1 MIVKQRTSLTE
12 QPIPATLF
20 RLTYPVIVALLL
32 LLSFNLVD
40 TYFVSLLGTKP
51 LAAIGFTF
59 PLTFTIISLNIG
71 LGIGVAAVV
80 GRLLGS
86 QQLGK
91 AKDCA
96 TLSLTIGCVLVCLCS
111 ALGYLMLDPLFGLL
125 GATDELLPLIR
136 AFMELWFTAGIFLA
150 IPMIGN
156 SVLRG
161 SGDTATPSKLMALG
175 GIINVALD
183 PILIFGVGPIPPMG
197 IAGAAAATAIAWFVC
212 AVVIVYLLRS
222 RQLIHFHFPPFN
234 QWVDIVGSV
243 FKIGIPAAGANMLT
257 PLSNGVLTKL
267 MSTYGATAVAAWGV
281 GNRLESIF
289 TVVILALS
297 MSLPPFISQNLG
309 AGRSA
314 RIHQA
319 YKTALFFVL
328 LWQLILLLPIGLFH
342 VDIARVFS
350 DDVTVQ
356 TAISHLLLILPV
368 GFGVQGVIV
377 LTCST
382 LNALHQPM
390 RALRLSI
397 VRLFVFYTPM
407 AYVGSMIYGLT
418 GAYWGCVTANVIVAV
433 IAYRETNQS
442 LSSMQRAE
450 SPAT

>member
-1 MIVKQRTSLTE
+1 MTHKQPMSLID

-20 RLTYPVIVALLL
+20 RLTVPVVVALLL

-59 PLTFTIISLNIG
+59 PLTFAIISLNIG
-71 LGIGVAAVV
+71 LGIGVSAVV
-80 GRLLGS
+80 GRLLGG
-86 QQLGK
+86 QQQSR

-96 TLSLTIGCVLVCLCS
+96 TLSLLISCGLVCLS
-111 ALGYLMLDPLFGLL
+111 SLFGYLLLDTLFGLL
-125 GATDELLPLIR
+125 GATNDLLPLIR
-136 AFMELWFTAGIFLA
+136 DFMKIWFIAGIFLA

-161 SGDTATPSKLMALG
+161 SGDTATPSKVMALG
-175 GIINVALD
+175 GAINVVLD
-183 PILIFGVGPIPPMG
+183 PILIFGFGPIPPMG

-212 AVVIVYLLRS
+212 ALVIVYLLRR
-222 RQLIHFHFPPFN
+222 RQLIHFRLPPIE
-234 QWVDIVGSV
+234 QWVNIIGSV
-243 FKIGIPAAGANMLT
+243 FRIGIPAAGANMLT

-267 MSTYGATAVAAWGV
+267 MSTYGAAAVAAWGV
-281 GNRLESIF
+281 GNRLESVF

-314 RIHQA
+314 RIHRA
-319 YKTALFFVL
+319 YKTALLFVL
-328 LWQLILLLPIGLFH
+328 LWQLLLLIPIGLFNSH
-342 VDIARVFS
+342 IARVFS
-350 DDVTVQ
+350 DDASVQ
-356 TAISHLLLILPV
+356 TAISYLLLILPL

-390 RALRLSI
+390 RALRLSV

-407 AYVGSMIYGLT
+407 AYVGSMVYGLS
-418 GAYWGCVTANVIVAV
+418 GVYWGCVIANVMVAA

-442 LSSMQRAE
+442 LLSMQRAE
-450 SPAT
+450 PSVA